1 MSIRLDGRVAVV
13 TGAGNGL
20 GRVYARYLSSLGAHV
35 VVNDLGG
42 KPDGTEQSTRP
53 ADQVVEEIRAAG
65 GKAAASYHN
74 VAEMEGAQG
83 IAQTALDA
91 FGRLD
96 ILVHNAGILRDKT
109 LLKMEE
115 ADFRAVLDVHLMGG
129 VFCTKAALPAMFEQ
143 GYGRIVL
150 ATSSSALYGLFG
162 QSNYAAAKL
171 GLVGFANAVKFEL
184 ERKGVLINC
193 VAPSAMTR
201 LTEGLVEERMAV
213 KMLPDFVAPAVA
225 YLASEECKFT
235 GRIMTAGA
243 RHFALDQM
251 MESAGVTFE
260 GTAPITVDML
270 ADRIEEVADFSKA
283 TPFVSGHEQLL
294 KITGEASPKP

>member
-1 MSIRLDGRVAVV
+1 MTIRLDGRVAVV

-20 GRVYARYLSSLGAHV
+20 GRGYAHHLASLGAAV

-42 KPDGTEQSTRP
+42 KPNGTEQSTRP
-53 ADQVVEEIRAAG
+53 ADLVVEEIRASG

-74 VAEMEGAQG
+74 AATLDGAEG

-96 ILVHNAGILRDKT
+96 ILIHNAGILRDKT
-109 LLKMEE
+109 LTKMDE
-115 ADFRAVLDVHLMGG
+115 ADFRAVLEVHLMGG
-129 VFCTKAALPAMFEQ
+129 VFCTKAALPAMFER

-171 GLVGFANAVKFEL
+171 GLVGFANAMKFEL

-193 VAPSAMTR
+193 LAPSAMTR

-213 KMLPDFVAPAVA
+213 KMLPEYVAPAVA
-225 YLASEECKFT
+225 YLASEDCKFT
-235 GRIMTAGA
+235 GRVMTAGA
-243 RHFALDQM
+243 RHFAFDQM
-251 MESAGVTFE
+251 MESAGTTFE
-260 GTAPITVDML
+260 GSGPISVDML
-270 ADRIEEVADFSKA
+270 ASRIEEMADFSGA
-283 TPFVSGHEQLL
+283 TPFPSGYEQLL
-294 KITGEASPKP
+294 KITGESAKP